1 MKRIA
6 SVQSDDVSKTRGEYI
21 KLTAKDRATIGEY
34 AAKNGIA
41 AAIRHFSRNKQF
53 PNLKE
58 ASMRGWKNA
67 YCKEV
72 LIQSSR
78 KRGPVEIEELPQKR
92 RGRPLLLGEEMEAE
106 VKSFIKV
113 AREKGTIVNS
123 HTVIATA
130 RGVVISHD
138 ANLLLENGGYIE
150 ITKSWAQRLLERMNL
165 VKRKGTTAV
174 KVLPSNFEKLKKQ
187 FLSDVCS
194 TVVMEEIPEE
204 LIINWDQTGLKYVPV
219 SNWTFADKGSKRVE
233 IAGLDDKRQL
243 TVLLSCTMKGKLL
256 PTQVIYAGKTPACLP
271 KVDYPSDWYL
281 TYIENHWCNEQTM
294 MGYLHNILIP
304 YVNATRV
311 DLKLSKTHSCLVM
324 FDTFKG
330 QTTPGF
336 LKLLEENNILVVEIP
351 PNCTDRLQPLDL
363 AVNKPLKDQM
373 KRQFQQWY
381 SEEVE
386 KRIRSSASDDE
397 KLIDLKL
404 SRLKPLEFKW
414 LVEACSYINMND
426 FIRNGFLEA
435 GITTVLSPYSS

>member
-1 MKRIA
+1 MF
-6 SVQSDDVSKTRGEYI
+6 T
-21 KLTAKDRATIGEY
+21 T
-34 AAKNGIA
+34 
-41 AAIRHFSRNKQF
+41 
-53 PNLKE
+53 LKE
-58 ASMRGWKNA
+58 ATICGWKNA
-67 YCKEV
+67 YCKE
-72 LIQSSR
+72 LLLQSSR
-78 KRGPVEIEELPQKR
+78 KCKPVEIEELPQKR
-92 RGRPLLLGEEMEAE
+92 RGRPLLLGEQLEDE

-113 AREKGTIVNS
+113 ASEKGTIVNT

-138 ANLLLENGGYIE
+138 ANLLFENGGYIE

-194 TVVMEEIPEE
+194 TVVMEDIPEE
-204 LIINWDQTGLKYVPV
+204 LIVNWDQTGLKYVPV

-243 TVLLSCTMKGKLL
+243 IVLLSCTMKGKLL

-271 KVDYPSDWYL
+271 KADYPSDWFL
-281 TYIENHWCNEQTM
+281 TYTENHWSNEQTTL
-294 MGYLHNILIP
+294 GYLHNILIP
-304 YVNATRV
+304 YVNATRIN
-311 DLKLSKTHSCLVM
+311 LKLSKSHSCLVI

-336 LKLLEENNILVVEIP
+336 LKVLEENNILVVEIP
-351 PNCTDRLQPLDL
+351 PSYTDRLQPLDL

-373 KRQFQQWY
+373 KRHFQQWY

-386 KRIRSSASDDE
+386 KRIRSSASNDE

-404 SRLKPLEFKW
+404 SRLKPLGLK
-414 LVEACSYINMND
+414 
-426 FIRNGFLEA
+426 
-435 GITTVLSPYSS
+435 